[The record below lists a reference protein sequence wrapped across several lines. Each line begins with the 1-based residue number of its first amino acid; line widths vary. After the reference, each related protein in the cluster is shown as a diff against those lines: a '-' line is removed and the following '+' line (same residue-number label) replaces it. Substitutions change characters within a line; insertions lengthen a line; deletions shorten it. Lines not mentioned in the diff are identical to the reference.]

1 MENKIVNKDDFL
13 FPRGRYYGQV
23 KPENLV
29 FNANLQE
36 FAQRVSYICNLE
48 TGGKLPPGAAYEQ
61 IKDLWKQLK
70 RSKKE
75 LGIGEDP
82 FQDDQGEA
90 KG

>member
-1 MENKIVNKDDFL
+1 LERKILDKDDFIY
-13 FPRGRYYGQV
+13 PRGRYYGQV

-36 FAQRVSYICNLE
+36 FAQKVSYICNLE
-48 TGGKLPPGAAYEQ
+48 TGGKMAPDEAYDQ

-75 LGIGEDP
+75 LKIGEHP

-90 KG
+90 QG